1 MTVSNTTTKITY
13 VGDGKNRTFGIPFPI
28 LSAADLRVV
37 ITDSEGVETSA
48 DGQFTVNMAQ
58 KQLTYPTVGSRVP
71 TLSKDCK
78 ITILRQTPLTQ
89 DIDLQSGHA
98 LDAEELERG
107 FDKLTYVLQKLS
119 EKMSRALTYKVS
131 ETNEHT
137 AEEYLSKIAA
147 SLQAAAGAA
156 QQAATAATQA
166 KNAAQEVSSSVNEHN
181 ASQTAHNDLRNLIAK
196 KQNVLTAG
204 PGVDITDDIISITG
218 AGGGNGGTGI
228 TVDSTLDSESTNPVQ
243 NKVIKAALDGK
254 QKTLIPGPNVS
265 IAADGTINFTG
276 DTGSGSST
284 GLTGLVVYNERGY
297 SKAARTGNFRTNIG
311 TREYKFI
318 TLELCN
324 ADGTVW
330 CTPLHS
336 AVGYGNRSGNFAT
349 VYYAISASEFEGN
362 TILADDTYGIKI
374 TLWY

>member
-13 VGDGKNRTFGIPFPI
+13 VGDGKNRTFGIPFLI

-78 ITILRQTPLTQ
+78 ITIMRQTPLTQ

-98 LDAEELERG
+98 LAAEELERG
-107 FDKLTYVLQKLS
+107 FDKLTYVLQELN

-156 QQAATAATQA
+156 TAAATAATQA
-166 KNAAQEVSSSVNEHN
+166 KNAAQEVSSAVNEHN
-181 ASQTAHNDLRNLIAK
+181 ASQTAHSDLRTLIAK
-196 KQNVLTAG
+196 KQNALTAG

-276 DTGSGSST
+276 ATGSGSST
-284 GLTGLVVYNERGY
+284 GLTGLVVHNERGY
-297 SKAARTGNFRTNIG
+297 SKAARSGNFRTNIG

-330 CTPLHS
+330 FTPLHS

>member
-13 VGDGKNRTFGIPFPI
+13 VGNGKNRTFGIPFPI

-58 KQLTYPTVGSRVP
+58 KNLTYPTVGSRVP
-71 TLSKDCK
+71 TLAKDCK
-78 ITILRQTPLTQ
+78 LTILRQTPLTQ

-107 FDKLTYVLQKLS
+107 FDKLTYVLQELS

-131 ETNEHT
+131 ETHEHT

-156 QQAATAATQA
+156 TAAATAATQA
-166 KNAAQEVSSSVNEHN
+166 QNAAQEVSSSVNEHN
-181 ASQTAHNDLRNLIAK
+181 ASQTAHSDLRTLIAK
-196 KQNVLTAG
+196 KQNTLTAG

-218 AGGGNGGTGI
+218 AGGGNGGTG
-228 TVDSTLDSESTNPVQ
+228 
-243 NKVIKAALDGK
+243 
-254 QKTLIPGPNVS
+254 
-265 IAADGTINFTG
+265 
-276 DTGSGSST
+276 TGSGSSA
-284 GLTGLVVYNERGY
+284 GLTGLVVHNERGY
-297 SKAARTGNFRTNIG
+297 GKAARTGNFSTNIG

-330 CTPLHS
+330 CTPRHS
-336 AVGYGNRSGNFAT
+336 AVGYGNRNGKFAT

-362 TILADDTYGIKI
+362 TILDGDTYGIKI